1 MGEPRFQSAAEGL
14 ENVLAKVVRYHPA
27 PDLGIV
33 RNAFEFAAEA
43 HSGQM
48 RKSGEPYITHPVGVA
63 DIVASLKLDEL
74 SLCAALLHDT
84 VEDTDVTLEDIETR
98 FGSEVA
104 ALVDGVTKL
113 GKVHFST
120 KKELQ
125 AESFRKMLVAMSKD
139 IRVLLVKLADRTHN
153 MRTLKHMPPVK
164 QRPIAQETL
173 EIYAPLANRL
183 GVSWLKTEL
192 EDFSFRYLYPEEY
205 YDLVRNVD
213 AKQGHRQ
220 EYTNR
225 VIQTLE
231 KKMRDNG
238 LECEVTG
245 RPKHLYSIWR
255 KMKTQKIEYD
265 QVFDAIAFR
274 IIVDS
279 VTQCYEALGVIH
291 THWKPIPGRF
301 KDYIALSKPN
311 LYRSLHTSVIGPDN
325 ERIEI
330 QIRTAEMHRIA
341 EEGIAAHWKYKEGAK
356 MSLKDEQKFAWLKQL
371 MEWQRELKD
380 PTEFLDTVKVDLFSD
395 EVYVFTPKGDVRVFP
410 RGSTP
415 VDFAYSVH
423 TEVGHHCTGARI
435 GGVMV
440 PLGYKLRNGDVV
452 EIMTRNTQRPNSDW
466 LKFVKTSRAKNRIK
480 ALVRKDQRERS
491 ASLGRELLITEL
503 RKAGTSFSRFQKEF
517 PERKLIEGLGGKVHS
532 LDDLLV
538 QLGYG
543 KMQGSSVVESLY
555 PDQVKKEAPDSEGE
569 KPRPSSRLTGF
580 LKALQRKRSGIIVDG
595 IEDVMVR
602 YGKCC
607 NPVPGDTVVGF
618 ITRGRGVTVHARDCA
633 HVDTSD
639 PERRIDV
646 RWDVKA
652 AAGHSISIRVECTDS
667 PGLLASISQSITSS
681 SVNINQAH
689 CRSNGDSTAV
699 NIFHLEVEN
708 LDQLQGVMRAV
719 ERIKGVFSVERMRF

>member
-1 MGEPRFQSAAEGL
+1 MEAHKYKPAAEAL
-14 ENVLAKVVRYHPA
+14 EHVLAKVVRYHPS
-27 PDLGIV
+27 PDLGLV
-33 RNAFEFAAEA
+33 RNAYEFAAQA

-63 DIVASLKLDEL
+63 DIVAALKLDEL

-84 VEDTDVTLEDIETR
+84 VEDTDASIEEIDTR
-98 FGSEVA
+98 FGPDVA

-120 KKELQ
+120 KRELQ

-153 MRTLKHMPPVK
+153 MRTLKHMPDAK
-164 QRPIAQETL
+164 RRPIAQETL

-192 EDFSFRYLYPEEY
+192 EDLSFRYLHPEEY
-205 YDLVRNVD
+205 YDLVEQIDVKRAD
-213 AKQGHRQ
+213 RQ

-225 VIQTLE
+225 VISTLE
-231 KKMRDNG
+231 GKMRTNG
-238 LECEVTG
+238 LDCEVTG

-255 KMKTQKIEYD
+255 KMQAQKISYE
-265 QVFDAIAFR
+265 QVYDAIAFR

-279 VTQCYEALGVIH
+279 VTQCYEALGIIH

-325 ERIEI
+325 TRIEI
-330 QIRTAEMHRIA
+330 QIRTAEMHRVA
-341 EEGIAAHWKYKEGAK
+341 EEGIAAHWKYKDGAK

-452 EIMTRNTQRPNSDW
+452 EILTRTTQRPNADW
-466 LKFVKTSRAKNRIK
+466 LKFVRTSRAKNRIK
-480 ALVRKDQRERS
+480 ALVRKDQRDRS
-491 ASLGRELLITEL
+491 ASLGRELLVAEL
-503 RKAGTSFSRFQKEF
+503 RKAGKSFGRFQKEF
-517 PERKLIEGLGGKVHS
+517 PDKKLMEALNSRAHS

-543 KMQGSSVVESLY
+543 KLQPSSIVQMLY
-555 PDQVKKEAPDSEGE
+555 PGTAPEDEGKKEEPIGA
-569 KPRPSSRLTGF
+569 SSRLTGF
-580 LKALQRKRSGIIVDG
+580 LRALQKKRSGIIVDG

-607 NPVPGDTVVGF
+607 NPVPGDRVVGF
-618 ITRGRGVTVHARDCA
+618 ITRGRGVTVHAYECS
-633 HVDTSD
+633 HVDLSD
-639 PERRIDV
+639 PDRRIEV
-646 RWDVKA
+646 RWDGRA
-652 AAGHSISIRVECTDS
+652 AAGHAISIRVECQDS

-699 NIFHLEVEN
+699 NIFHLEVQN
-708 LDQLQGVMRAV
+708 LDQLQGVMRAIQ
-719 ERIKGVFSVERMRF
+719 RIKGVFSVERMRF